1 MFGFAKNGGV
11 QYQEEPENRQEDQ
24 AIIYGG
30 LLTEVERLINELT
43 DLGEDFDKDEEKT
56 EPSEMKK
63 WLANERK
70 ELEGIKKMVTRQ
82 VESTE
87 QNHFDNDSSYEKALR
102 ENYAVAI
109 INLNNLKR
117 KLISKKEDYYK
128 ILKNIQKIN
137 DIFGQANNNRDL
149 NKIVDDLLGVL
160 AILRRTPTEKYIKEE
175 KIIKIVYRTI
185 YKVMKLE
192 MLYTGKTRLFDE
204 IKKDEIDT
212 SYVVAEIE
220 EEIKGIDNKDL
231 KTAVNAL
238 KSQGLDSKYLLD
250 KNLILLIIVLTNPN
264 ILSEL
269 IESYEINLDN
279 FEEKIEEIAKKQRSV
294 KNEEDNKNSIDST
307 VDNAH
312 VKIRKQIIAAA
323 IKSFLLA
330 AGGIALGFG
339 ARKITAGTAYYTE
352 KKIYDSSTGET
363 TVSDPEYT
371 SGKEEREVVVREYS
385 PWNEPGYFRDD
396 SYQRETYKYII
407 ADEDEVYAEPEEY
420 LTNHFKKKDYPS
432 NQKTESS
439 KDIPEDYGT
448 YEGNKY
454 IVTMTEK
461 DLTKTQPYDHP
472 FIFGL
477 SLAGI
482 TTLLG
487 AAEYGIVLKKYK
499 EKQEENK
506 NDLDRKQRKQIE
518 QDRLVTQYKTDLE
531 NLKAANRELEE
542 LIDHQYDMLSKFAD
556 NDGQLMG
563 QYIKKPR
570 REN

>member
-1 MFGFAKNGGV
+1 MFGFAKNIGV

-43 DLGEDFDKDEEKT
+43 NLGEDFDKDEEKT
-56 EPSEMKK
+56 EPSEMKI
-63 WLANERK
+63 WLDNERK

-87 QNHFDNDSSYEKALR
+87 QNHFDNDSSYEKSLR

-137 DIFGQANNNRDL
+137 DILGQANNNRDL

-250 KNLILLIIVLTNPN
+250 KNLILLIIVLTNPE

-279 FEEKIEEIAKKQRSV
+279 FEEKIEEIEEKQRSV
-294 KNEEDNKNSIDST
+294 KNEEANKNSIDAAIN
-307 VDNAH
+307 NAH

-396 SYQRETYKYII
+396 TYQRETYKYII
-407 ADEDEVYAEPEEY
+407 ADEDEVYAKPEEY
-420 LTNHFKKKDYPS
+420 LTDHFKKKDYPS

-487 AAEYGIVLKKYK
+487 AAEYGIVLKKHK